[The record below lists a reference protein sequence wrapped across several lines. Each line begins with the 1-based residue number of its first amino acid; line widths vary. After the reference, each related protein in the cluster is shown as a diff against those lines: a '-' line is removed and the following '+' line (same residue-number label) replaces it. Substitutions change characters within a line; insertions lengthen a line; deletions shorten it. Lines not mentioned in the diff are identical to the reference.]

1 MKRSIHRSADN
12 DLTDAFR
19 YYRARA
25 GTGVAGR
32 FLKEFERV
40 SRLLEANPG
49 FGTPTS
55 DGRRSFPLNGF
66 PYSIIYR
73 ESSSGI
79 RILVV
84 RHQSRDPFFGGDRR

>member
-40 SRLLEANPG
+40 LRLLEANP
-49 FGTPTS
+49 
-55 DGRRSFPLNGF
+55 DLERRPVTVAGHFHSTAF
-66 PYSIIYR
+66 R
-73 ESSSGI
+73 I
-79 RILVV
+79 R
-84 RHQSRDPFFGGDRR
+84 